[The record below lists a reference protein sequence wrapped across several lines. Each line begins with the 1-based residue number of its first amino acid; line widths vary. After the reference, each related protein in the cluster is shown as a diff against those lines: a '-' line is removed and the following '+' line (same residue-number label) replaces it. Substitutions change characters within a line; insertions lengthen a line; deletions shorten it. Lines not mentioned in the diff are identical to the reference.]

1 MKLDSFLKYVKHR
14 HPGQPA
20 FHQAVEEVAQ
30 SVIPFIN
37 EHPEYEEAR
46 VLERLVEPDRVIS
59 FRVCWEDDDGR
70 PQINRGYRVQQS
82 NAIGPYKGGL
92 RFTPSASL
100 EVFKFLAFEQVL
112 KDSLTTLPMGGAKG
126 GADFNPKGK
135 SEAEVRR
142 FCQAFMTEL
151 VRHIGPEVDVPA
163 GDIGVGTREVGYLF
177 GQYKRLRNTFDGGLT
192 GKGLAFGGSP
202 IRVEATGYGAVYFAR
217 AMLEV
222 RGETLEGKRCLVSG
236 AGNAALYT
244 AEKLLEMGAQVIT
257 LSDRKGFI
265 HVTDGLGE
273 DDLNEIMDIKF
284 ERGGTLADYAEGR
297 DVAYHEG
304 EKPWRVKGD
313 MAFPSATQNE
323 IDGEDAAQLIKNGCR
338 AVFEVANMP
347 STLEATEQFRE
358 KEGML
363 YGPGKAVNAGG
374 VAVSGMEMTQ
384 NATGSPWSREETD
397 ERLLDIMQ
405 RIHASCVEYGQSD
418 GQIDYVKGANLA
430 GFIKVAD
437 AMLAYGVM

>member
-1 MKLDSFLKYVKHR
+1 MELDSFLEYVKRR
-14 HPGQPA
+14 HPNEPA
-20 FHQAVEEVAQ
+20 FYQAVEEVAQ

-46 VLERLVEPDRVIS
+46 VLERLVEPDRIIS
-59 FRVCWEDDDGR
+59 FRVCWEDDEGR
-70 PQINRGYRVQQS
+70 PRINRGYRVQQS

-92 RFTPSASL
+92 RFAPSVSQ

-126 GADFNPKGK
+126 GADFDPKGK
-135 SEAEVRR
+135 SDAEVRR

-151 VRHIGPEVDVPA
+151 VRHIGPRVDVPA
-163 GDIGVGTREVGYLF
+163 GDIGVGTREIGYLF

-202 IRVEATGYGAVYFAR
+202 VRTEATGYGAVYFAC
-217 AMLEV
+217 AMLDV
-222 RGETLEGKRCLVSG
+222 QDETLHGKRCLLSG

-244 AEKLLEMGAQVIT
+244 AQKLIEMNARVVT

-265 HVTDGLGE
+265 YAEGGLKPE
-273 DDLNEIMDIKF
+273 QLNDIVRIKL
-284 ERGGTLADYAEGR
+284 RRDGTLADYAEESG
-297 DVAYHEG
+297 VPYYEG
-304 EKPWRVKGD
+304 EKPWGKEGD
-313 MAFPSATQNE
+313 FAFPSATQNE
-323 IDGEDAAQLIKNGCR
+323 IEGEDAAQLIENGCR

-347 STLEATEQFRE
+347 STRAAAKQFRE
-358 KEGML
+358 EEDLL
-363 YGPGKAVNAGG
+363 YGPSKAVNAGG
-374 VAVSGMEMTQ
+374 VAVSGLEITQ
-384 NATGSPWSREETD
+384 NATRLPWSRDETD
-397 ERLLDIMQ
+397 ERLQDIMQ
-405 RIHASCVEYGQSD
+405 HIHARCVEYGQSD

-437 AMLAYGVM
+437 AMLAYGMM